1 MTREEFAKRLDGSA
15 YPFELAPPDSIIAKQ
30 EGFVV
35 VYGTS
40 DDLVECEGC
49 YEEEAGCFDGGIVSF
64 DRNGTSDDGED
75 HANLLEVYWCGK
87 CHNKAITTDAAWEYR
102 ADFPVSTFKIYDD
115 DELYC
120 HGLVVDVRDLHNIAK
135 I

>member
-1 MTREEFAKRLDGSA
+1 MTREEFAKQLDNSA
-15 YPFELAPPDSIIAKQ
+15 YPFELTPPDSIIAKQ

-35 VYGTS
+35 IYGAS
-40 DDLVECEGC
+40 DDLVELDGC

-64 DRNGTSDDGED
+64 DGSGTSDDGED

-87 CHNKAITTDAAWEYR
+87 CNNKAITTDATWEYR
-102 ADFPVSTFKIYDD
+102 AGFPASTFSIYDD

-120 HGLVVDVRDLHNIAK
+120 RGLVVDVKELQNM
-135 I
+135 